1 MVNEMV
7 ISIGNLKWMM
17 EAIKKQRKG
26 NMNGDATTGL
36 FDIEDTGKNLIIR
49 DGDEYICSV

>member
-1 MVNEMV
+1 
-7 ISIGNLKWMM
+7 M